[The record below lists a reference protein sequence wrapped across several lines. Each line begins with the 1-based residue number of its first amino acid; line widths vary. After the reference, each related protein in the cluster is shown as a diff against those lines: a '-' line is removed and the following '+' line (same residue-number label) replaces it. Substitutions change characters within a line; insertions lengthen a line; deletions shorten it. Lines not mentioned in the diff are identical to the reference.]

1 MNKMNQKIMSFWE
14 ICQAQISKT
23 QFQKPD
29 LTQAEK
35 NKIMSTIESF
45 CEKMEKIELE
55 LNAKNKSSGF
65 YD

>member
-1 MNKMNQKIMSFWE
+1 MNQKIMSFWE
-14 ICQAQISKT
+14 ICQAQINKT
-23 QFQKPD
+23 QFQKLE

-35 NKIMSTIESF
+35 NEIMTTIESF
-45 CEKMEKIELE
+45 CEKMEQIELN